1 MLGMIVV
8 SAPWALQTFDA
19 LVSPTR
25 FLNSP
30 ITPSQTHFPRIIR
43 RCFMIKNFV
52 ILVQLLALKIRR
64 FFFVKLAFNLLAVKL
79 LKLKRL

>member
-1 MLGMIVV
+1 
-8 SAPWALQTFDA
+8 
-19 LVSPTR
+19 
-25 FLNSP
+25 
-30 ITPSQTHFPRIIR
+30 
-43 RCFMIKNFV
+43 MIKNFV

>member
-1 MLGMIVV
+1 MV
-8 SAPWALQTFDA
+8 SAPWGLETFDA

-30 ITPSQTHFPRIIR
+30 IMTPSQTHFPRIIR

>member
-1 MLGMIVV
+1 MIVV
-8 SAPWALQTFDA
+8 SAPWGLETFDA

-43 RCFMIKNFV
+43 RCFMIK
-52 ILVQLLALKIRR
+52 
-64 FFFVKLAFNLLAVKL
+64 KLCDFGAVVGIENTQIFL
-79 LKLKRL
+79 RQTSF